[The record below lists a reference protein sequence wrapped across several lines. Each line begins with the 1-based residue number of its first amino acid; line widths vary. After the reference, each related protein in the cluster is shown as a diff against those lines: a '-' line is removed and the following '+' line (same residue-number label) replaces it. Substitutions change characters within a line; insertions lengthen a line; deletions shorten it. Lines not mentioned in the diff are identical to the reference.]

1 MLTDSLIKFFIVIFI
16 IIFFP
21 NITLSNDYKLLD
33 RIAIIVEKG
42 VITEREIQD
51 SLLINIDKTKIS
63 SLPKSELEKIRKEVI
78 KALIEKKLITQYAI
92 KINLTPTEQEIDKII
107 ENILKNNQISE
118 EELKNQLENDGG
130 NINLFRDDIKF
141 NLTVQKIKDREIM
154 PFVNV
159 SEYEIDAWLKKNKNN
174 SETEYK
180 ISHILIKKSNP
191 NKEQVLSKI
200 KEIKNPSDFLK
211 IAQEFSDGPNAEN
224 FGDMGWKK
232 IEDLPEIFTDFV
244 KQSKIG
250 EISEAIES
258 SNGIHFLQVESIR
271 NEMITSSIIVKQYK
285 FQQILIK
292 HNSISNNEDQ
302 LKKMNNFRNLILD
315 GLIFSEAVKLYSE
328 DQFNI
333 DPNKL
338 EWITFNGLLPEFKKN
353 LSKYPS
359 EDLLGPFK
367 TDLGWHL
374 VKVYDFREQDLTN
387 DAEKQKVKIQIAQ
400 NKTEIRF
407 NDWINALVKNS
418 EIKYL
423 NEN

>member
-51 SLLINIDKTKIS
+51 LLLINIDKTKKS

-250 EISEAIES
+250 GISEAIES

-315 GLIFSEAVKLYSE
+315 GLNFSEAVKLYSE

>member
-1 MLTDSLIKFFIVIFI
+1 MCTNSLIKFFIVIFI
-16 IIFFP
+16 ILYFP
-21 NITLSNDYKLLD
+21 SITLSNDYKLLD

-63 SLPKSELEKIRKEVI
+63 SLPKSELKNMRKEVI

-180 ISHILIKKSNP
+180 ISHILIKKNNP
-191 NKEQVLSKI
+191 HKEQVLSKI
-200 KEIKNPSDFLK
+200 KDIKNPSDFLK

-244 KQSKIG
+244 KKSKKG

-315 GLIFSEAVKLYSE
+315 GLNFSEAVKLYSE

-338 EWITFNGLLPEFKKN
+338 EWITFNGLLPEFKEN

-359 EDLLGPFK
+359 EELLGPFK

-407 NDWINALVKNS
+407 KDWINALVKNS

>member
-51 SLLINIDKTKIS
+51 LLLINIDKTKKS

-180 ISHILIKKSNP
+180 ISHILIKKNNP

>member
-51 SLLINIDKTKIS
+51 LLLINIDKTKKS

>member
-1 MLTDSLIKFFIVIFI
+1 MCTNSLIKFFIVIFI
-16 IIFFP
+16 ILYFP
-21 NITLSNDYKLLD
+21 SITLSNDYKLLD

-63 SLPKSELEKIRKEVI
+63 SLPKSELENMRKEVI

-159 SEYEIDAWLKKNKNN
+159 SEYEIDTWLKKNKNN

-180 ISHILIKKSNP
+180 ISHILIKKNNP
-191 NKEQVLSKI
+191 HKEQVLSKI
-200 KEIKNPSDFLK
+200 KDIKNPSDFLK

-244 KQSKIG
+244 KKSKKG

-315 GLIFSEAVKLYSE
+315 GLNFSEAVKLYSE

-338 EWITFNGLLPEFKKN
+338 EWITFNGLLPEFKEN

-359 EDLLGPFK
+359 EELLGPFK

-407 NDWINALVKNS
+407 KDWINALVKNS

>member
-1 MLTDSLIKFFIVIFI
+1 QQKPFVLWFTG
-16 IIFFP
+16 
-21 NITLSNDYKLLD
+21 LSASGKYT
-33 RIAIIVEKG
+33 IAIIVEKG

-51 SLLINIDKTKIS
+51 SLLINIDKTKKS

-78 KALIEKKLITQYAI
+78 KVLIEKKLITQYAI

-118 EELKNQLENDGG
+118 EELKIQLENDGG

-244 KQSKIG
+244 KQSKNG

-292 HNSISNNEDQ
+292 HNSISDNEDQ
-302 LKKMNNFRNLILD
+302 LKKMNNFRNIKLD
-315 GLIFSEAVKLYSE
+315 GLNYSESVKLYSE
-328 DQFNI
+328 D
-333 DPNKL
+333 
-338 EWITFNGLLPEFKKN
+338 
-353 LSKYPS
+353 
-359 EDLLGPFK
+359 
-367 TDLGWHL
+367 
-374 VKVYDFREQDLTN
+374 
-387 DAEKQKVKIQIAQ
+387 
-400 NKTEIRF
+400 
-407 NDWINALVKNS
+407 
-418 EIKYL
+418 
-423 NEN
+423 